1 MISLPQGTDTQFD
14 LFNDEPDDKQIW
26 FTCVSKAMQSNI
38 SGTRNFIITGMYV
51 NKIYISNH

>member
-26 FTCVSKAMQSNI
+26 FTCVSKALQS
-38 SGTRNFIITGMYV
+38 
-51 NKIYISNH
+51 KQHLWH